1 MSDRNSPTSTH
12 KYPELLS
19 ALGAQDIIPPR
30 GQSHRLRKSL
40 HAPFSLPGLEAPM
53 HCSDHSLL
61 IISSLFSLRPQA
73 PAAMVCVTQFHY
85 LTLRHQESTQLVLI
99 PCLINQ

>member
-1 MSDRNSPTSTH
+1 
-12 KYPELLS
+12 
-19 ALGAQDIIPPR
+19 
-30 GQSHRLRKSL
+30 
-40 HAPFSLPGLEAPM
+40 M
-53 HCSDHSLL
+53 HCSGHSLL